1 MVFSRSLRTCEKNR
15 IYGEGG
21 ESVKDLDQINLEY
34 WGEDYAPKDKACRCT
49 VLSARLSGIAEID
62 KTALLRW
69 VVDASIGS
77 TLDLDDIH
85 FRRIN

>member
-1 MVFSRSLRTCEKNR
+1 M
-15 IYGEGG
+15 
-21 ESVKDLDQINLEY
+21 KDIDQINLEF

-49 VLSARLSGIAEID
+49 VMSARLSGIAEID

-69 VVDASIGS
+69 VVDAAIGS
-77 TLDLDDIH
+77 TLDLDDIN

>member
-1 MVFSRSLRTCEKNR
+1 M
-15 IYGEGG
+15 
-21 ESVKDLDQINLEY
+21 KDIDHINLEY
-34 WGEDYAPKDKACRCT
+34 WGEDYAPRDKACRCT

-69 VVDASIGS
+69 VVNAAIGS

>member
-1 MVFSRSLRTCEKNR
+1 
-15 IYGEGG
+15 
-21 ESVKDLDQINLEY
+21 VKDIDKINLEF
-34 WGEDYAPKDKACRCT
+34 WGDDYAPRDKACRCT

-69 VVDASIGS
+69 IVDAAIGAK
-77 TLDLDDIH
+77 LDLDDIH